1 MEDFVCFSD
10 IKKERENYLNKIRE
24 LYFNLKKERDKNK
37 ELINSTPISLECGI
51 YACSILG
58 NKITYYLYKEAE
70 KTISFYDYQ
79 KNLHKEINTPMIRGG
94 IGNQLLNKKENEDY
108 ILKQPISFYCFNDLQ
123 DIINK
128 KDKVLYPGN
137 IILNTNTKNL
147 FIVDDKLELVLLT
160 SIYDCN
166 LLEKNNNS
174 YINTYKGDV
183 ILPKNLYENQ
193 FFKNIKL
200 PIKTKEIEWEKTKV
214 SRKEWLNS

>member
-1 MEDFVCFSD
+1 
-10 IKKERENYLNKIRE
+10 
-24 LYFNLKKERDKNK
+24 
-37 ELINSTPISLECGI
+37 
-51 YACSILG
+51 
-58 NKITYYLYKEAE
+58 
-70 KTISFYDYQ
+70 
-79 KNLHKEINTPMIRGG
+79 MIRGG

-174 YINTYKGDV
+174 YISTYKGDV
-183 ILPKNLYENQ
+183 ILPKDLYENKI
-193 FFKNIKL
+193 FKNIKL
-200 PIKTKEIEWEKTKV
+200 PIKTKEIKWEKIKV